1 MPSPIEFY
9 FDFASPYGYLGA
21 KRIDALAARHGREVR
36 WKPVLLG
43 PIMKQIGTQPIR
55 SLPVRGPYLEQDAAR
70 FAAFLGVPFTLPA
83 QWPIAALAPSRAVWW
98 LADERPALAHDLAVA
113 LYAAHWGRGED
124 IAAPEAVVRIAA
136 GLGLDAAETA
146 DAIQRPE
153 VKDRL
158 RAETEAAAAKG
169 VFGSPFFLLDGEGF
183 WGADRLD
190 QLDWRLKGSPRT
202 A

>member
-36 WKPVLLG
+36 WTPVLLG

-70 FAAFLGVPFTLPA
+70 FAAFLGIPFTLPA

-98 LADERPALAHDLAVA
+98 LADDRPVLAHDLAVA
-113 LYAAHWGRGED
+113 LYDAHWGRGED

-146 DAIQRPE
+146 AAIQRPE

-169 VFGSPFFLLDGEGF
+169 VFGSPFFLLDGEAF

-190 QLDWRLKGSPRT
+190 QLDWRLQGGPRT

>member
-21 KRIDALAARHGREVR
+21 RRIDALAARHGREVH

-70 FAAFLGVPFTLPA
+70 FAAFLGIPFTLPV

-98 LADERPALAHDLAVA
+98 LADDRPALAHGLAVA
-113 LYAAHWGRGED
+113 LYDAHWGRGED
-124 IAAPEAVVRIAA
+124 IAAPEAVLRIAA
-136 GLGLDAAETA
+136 GLGLDESETA
-146 DAIQRPE
+146 AAIQRPE

-169 VFGSPFFLLDGEGF
+169 VFGSPFFRLDGEGF

-190 QLDWRLKGSPRT
+190 QLDWRLRGSPCT